1 MVLTFGRIYAIID
14 SKKSTERIMEIKR
27 DYYLNKL
34 IQHRKN
40 GLVKIVTGVRRCGKS
55 YLLFHLFR
63 NYLQKSGIQDDHI
76 ISIALDD
83 YGNKHLLDPDALYRH
98 VKSLIAD
105 NADYYILLDEI
116 QLVKDFESV
125 VNGFMHIPN
134 ADIYVTGSNSK
145 FLSSD
150 VVTEFRGRGDE
161 IRVYPLNFSEFYS
174 AYGGDFNNAWL
185 MFCNYGGMPLCLS
198 MQTQEDK
205 AKYLTNLFE
214 TTYLADIINR
224 NKLRGNAEINELTD
238 VLASSIGSL
247 TNPLKLSNTFAST
260 KKVTLSANT
269 ITAYLGYL
277 QDSFLIEKS
286 LRFDIKGKKYINTP
300 AKYYFVDM
308 GLRNARLSFRQQ
320 EYTHIM
326 ENVIYNELRS
336 LGYSVDVGVVENVG
350 KENGVSVRRSFEVDF
365 VVNSGNR
372 RYYIQSA
379 YNIPSDEKLK
389 QEQASLLSIN
399 DAFRKI
405 IIVNQPILSGYNEYG
420 ILMLALSDFLMDP
433 EKTLNL

>member
-1 MVLTFGRIYAIID
+1 MTFNFNHAIIC
-14 SKKSTERIMEIKR
+14 SKNFSELDMEIKR

-55 YLLFHLFR
+55 YLLFKLFR
-63 NYLQKSGIQDDHI
+63 DHLIGSGVKENHI
-76 ISIALDD
+76 LSIALDD
-83 YGNKHLLDPDALYRH
+83 YGNKHLLNPDELYLH
-98 VKSLIAD
+98 VKSLITD
-105 NADYYILLDEI
+105 EEDYYILLDEI

-125 VNGFMHIPN
+125 VNGFLHIPN

-150 VVTEFRGRGDE
+150 VITEFRGRGDE

-174 AYGGDFNNAWL
+174 AYGGDFQNAWL

-205 AKYLTNLFE
+205 AKYLTDPFE

-224 NKLRGNAEINELTD
+224 NNLRGNAGINELTD

-247 TNPLKLSNTFAST
+247 TNPLKLSNTFSST
-260 KKVTLSANT
+260 KQVKLSTNT
-269 ITAYLGYL
+269 IATYLGYL
-277 QDSFLIEKS
+277 QDAFLIEKA

-336 LGYSVDVGVVENVG
+336 RGYSVDVGVVESVG
-350 KENGVSVRRSFEVDF
+350 KDNGVSVRRSFEVDF
-365 VVNSGNR
+365 VVNAGNR
-372 RYYIQSA
+372 RYYIQLA
-379 YNIPSDEKLK
+379 YNIPSEEKMK

-405 IIVNQPILSGYNEYG
+405 IIVNQPILSGYNEQG
-420 ILMLALSDFLMDP
+420 ILMLALSDFLTEP
-433 EKTLNL
+433 EKALNM

>member
-1 MVLTFGRIYAIID
+1 
-14 SKKSTERIMEIKR
+14 MEIKR
-27 DYYLNKL
+27 DFYLNKL
-34 IQHRKN
+34 IQHKKN
-40 GLVKIVTGVRRCGKS
+40 GMVKIVTGVRRCGKS
-55 YLLFHLFR
+55 YMLFKLFR
-63 NYLQKSGIQDDHI
+63 DHLLSVGVKADHI

-83 YGNKHLLDPDALYRH
+83 FGNRKLQNPDELYNY
-98 VKSLIAD
+98 VKSKIVD
-105 NADYYILLDEI
+105 NEDCYILLDEI
-116 QLVKDFESV
+116 QLVPEFESV
-125 VNGFMHIPN
+125 INGFMHIPN

-150 VVTEFRGRGDE
+150 IITEFRGRGDE

-174 AYGGDFNNAWL
+174 VYGGDFDKAWI
-185 MFCNYGGMPLCLS
+185 MYCNYGGMPLCLS
-198 MQTQEDK
+198 METIADK

-224 NKLRGNAEINELTD
+224 NNLRGNVEINELTD

-260 KKVTLSANT
+260 KNVKLSANT
-269 ITAYLGYL
+269 IATYLDYL
-277 QDSFLIEKS
+277 QDAFLVEKAI
-286 LRFDIKGKKYINTP
+286 RYDIKGKKYINTP
-300 AKYYFVDM
+300 AKYYFVDL

-326 ENVIYNELRS
+326 ENVIYNELR
-336 LGYSVDVGVVENVG
+336 LRGYSVDVGVVENVE
-350 KENGVSVRRSFEVDF
+350 KENGVFVRKKLEVDF
-365 VVNSGNR
+365 VVNLGNR

-379 YNIPSDEKLK
+379 YNIPSEEKMK

-405 IIVNQPILSGYNEYG
+405 IIVNQPIMSGYNEQG
-420 ILMLALSDFLMDP
+420 ILMLSLQDFLMEP
-433 EKTLNL
+433 EKVLNF

>member
-1 MVLTFGRIYAIID
+1 MVLTFTPKYVII
-14 SKKSTERIMEIKR
+14 SLKNNLERIMEIKR

-34 IQHRKN
+34 IQHKKN

-55 YLLFHLFR
+55 YLLFKLFR
-63 NYLQKSGIQDDHI
+63 DHLLESGIKNDHI
-76 ISIALDD
+76 ISVALDD
-83 YGNKHLLDPDALYRH
+83 YGNRQLLDPDELYRY
-98 VKSLIAD
+98 VKSRIVD
-105 NADYYILLDEI
+105 DGDHYILLDEI

-125 VNGFMHIPN
+125 VNGFLHIPN
-134 ADIYVTGSNSK
+134 ADVYVTGSNSK

-161 IRVYPLNFSEFYS
+161 VRIFPLNFSEFYS
-174 AYGGDFNNAWL
+174 AYGGDFNDAWL

-198 MQTQEDK
+198 MQTQADK
-205 AKYLTNLFE
+205 AKYLANLFE
-214 TTYLADIINR
+214 ATYLADIINR
-224 NKLRGNAEINELTD
+224 NKLRGNVEINELTD
-238 VLASSIGSL
+238 ILASSIGSL

-260 KKVTLSANT
+260 KRVKLSANT
-269 ITAYLGYL
+269 ISAYLGYL
-277 QDSFLIEKS
+277 QDSFLIEKA
-286 LRFDIKGKKYINTP
+286 LRYDIKGKKYINTP

-308 GLRNARLSFRQQ
+308 GLRNARLAFRQQ

-326 ENVIYNELRS
+326 ENVIYDELRS
-336 LGYSVDVGVVENVG
+336 RGYSVDVGVVENVG
-350 KENGVSVRRSFEVDF
+350 KENGVSVRKSLEVDF

-379 YNIPSDEKLK
+379 YNIPSEEKMK

-405 IIVNQPILSGYNEYG
+405 IIVNQPILSGYNEQG
-420 ILMLALSDFLMDP
+420 ILMLSLSDFLLDP
-433 EKTLNL
+433 EKALNL

>member
-1 MVLTFGRIYAIID
+1 MSNLSEHV
-14 SKKSTERIMEIKR
+14 MEIKR

-55 YLLFHLFR
+55 YLLFKLFR
-63 NYLQKSGIQDDHI
+63 DYLIETGIQNDHI

-83 YGNKHLLDPDALYRH
+83 YGNKHLLDPDELYRH
-98 VKSLIAD
+98 VKNLIS
-105 NADYYILLDEI
+105 NNEDYYILLDEI

-125 VNGFMHIPN
+125 VNGFLHIPN

-161 IRVYPLNFSEFYS
+161 IRIFPLNFSEFYS
-174 AYGGDFNNAWL
+174 AYGGDFNDAWL

-198 MQTQEDK
+198 MQTQADK

-224 NKLRGNAEINELTD
+224 NKLRGNVEINELTD
-238 VLASSIGSL
+238 ILASSIGSL
-247 TNPLKLSNTFAST
+247 TNPLKLSNTFSST
-260 KKVTLSANT
+260 KSVKLSANT
-269 ITAYLGYL
+269 ISAYLGYL
-277 QDSFLIEKS
+277 QDAFLIEKA
-286 LRFDIKGKKYINTP
+286 LRYDIKGKKYINTP

-320 EYTHIM
+320 EYNHIM

-336 LGYSVDVGVVENVG
+336 RGYSVDVGVVETVR
-350 KENGVSVRRSFEVDF
+350 KESDIWVRKPLEVDF
-365 VVNSGNR
+365 VVNLGNR

-379 YNIPSDEKLK
+379 YDIPSEEKMR

-405 IIVNQPILSGYNEYG
+405 VIVNSPILSGYNEQG
-420 ILMLALSDFLMDP
+420 VLMLSLSDFLLDP
-433 EKTLNL
+433 ERALNL

>member
-1 MVLTFGRIYAIID
+1 M
-14 SKKSTERIMEIKR
+14 KIKR

-34 IQHRKN
+34 IQHKKN

-55 YLLFHLFR
+55 YLLFQLFR
-63 NYLQKSGIQDDHI
+63 DHLLESGIKDDHI
-76 ISIALDD
+76 IAIALDD
-83 YGNKHLLDPDALYRH
+83 YGNRQLLDPDELYRY
-98 VKSLIAD
+98 VKSRIAD
-105 NADYYILLDEI
+105 DEDHYILLDEI

-125 VNGFMHIPN
+125 VNGFLHIPN
-134 ADIYVTGSNSK
+134 ADVYVTGSNSK

-161 IRVYPLNFSEFYS
+161 IRIFPLNFSEFYS
-174 AYGGDFNNAWL
+174 AYGGDFNDAWL

-198 MQTQEDK
+198 MQTQADK

-224 NKLRGNAEINELTD
+224 NKLRGNVEINELTD
-238 VLASSIGSL
+238 ILASSIGSL

-260 KKVTLSANT
+260 KSVKLSANT
-269 ITAYLGYL
+269 ISAYLGYL
-277 QDSFLIEKS
+277 QDAFLIEKA
-286 LRFDIKGKKYINTP
+286 LRYDIKGKKYINTP

-308 GLRNARLSFRQQ
+308 GLRNARLAFRQQ

-336 LGYSVDVGVVENVG
+336 RGYSVDVGVVETVS
-350 KENGVSVRRSFEVDF
+350 KESDAWVRKPHEVDF
-365 VVNSGNR
+365 VVNLGNR

-379 YNIPSDEKLK
+379 YDIPSEEKMQ

-405 IIVNQPILSGYNEYG
+405 VIVNRPILSGYNEQG
-420 ILMLALSDFLMDP
+420 ILMLSLSDFLLDP
-433 EKTLNL
+433 EKAIDL

>member
-1 MVLTFGRIYAIID
+1 MTFNFNHAIIC
-14 SKKSTERIMEIKR
+14 SKNFSELDMEIKR

-55 YLLFHLFR
+55 YLLFKLFR
-63 NYLQKSGIQDDHI
+63 DHLIGSGVKENHI
-76 ISIALDD
+76 LSIALDD
-83 YGNKHLLDPDALYRH
+83 YGNKHLLNPDELYLH
-98 VKSLIAD
+98 VKSLITD
-105 NADYYILLDEI
+105 EEDYYILLDEI

-125 VNGFMHIPN
+125 VNGFLHIPN

-150 VVTEFRGRGDE
+150 VITEFRGRGDE

-174 AYGGDFNNAWL
+174 AYGGDFQNAWL

-205 AKYLTNLFE
+205 AKYLTDLFE

-224 NKLRGNAEINELTD
+224 NNLRGNAEINELTD

-247 TNPLKLSNTFAST
+247 TNPLKLSNTFSST
-260 KKVTLSANT
+260 KQVKLSTNT
-269 ITAYLGYL
+269 IAAYLGYL
-277 QDSFLIEKS
+277 QDAFLIEKA

-336 LGYSVDVGVVENVG
+336 RGYSVDVGVVESVG
-350 KENGVSVRRSFEVDF
+350 KDNGVSVRKSFEVDF
-365 VVNSGNR
+365 VVNAGNR

-379 YNIPSDEKLK
+379 YNIPSEEKMK

-405 IIVNQPILSGYNEYG
+405 IIVNQPILSGYNEQG
-420 ILMLALSDFLMDP
+420 ILMLALSDFLTEP
-433 EKTLNL
+433 EKALNM

>member
-1 MVLTFGRIYAIID
+1 
-14 SKKSTERIMEIKR
+14 MEIKR
-27 DYYLNKL
+27 DYYLSKL

-55 YLLFHLFR
+55 YLLFKLFR
-63 NYLQKSGIQDDHI
+63 DYLIDSGIKDDHI

-83 YGNKHLLDPDALYRH
+83 YGNKHLLDPDELYRH
-98 VKSLIAD
+98 VKGLITD
-105 NADYYILLDEI
+105 NSDYYILLDEI

-134 ADIYVTGSNSK
+134 ADVYVTGSNSK

-205 AKYLTNLFE
+205 ARYLTNLFE

-224 NKLRGNAEINELTD
+224 NNLRGNVEINELTD
-238 VLASSIGSL
+238 ILASSIGSL

-260 KKVTLSANT
+260 KKVKLSANT
-269 ITAYLGYL
+269 ISSYLGYL
-277 QDSFLIEKS
+277 QDAFLIEKA

-336 LGYSVDVGVVENVG
+336 RGYSVDVGVVENVG
-350 KENGVSVRRSFEVDF
+350 KEKGVSVRKSLEVDF

-379 YNIPSDEKLK
+379 YNIPSEEKIK

-405 IIVNQPILSGYNEYG
+405 IIVNQPILSGYNEQG
-420 ILMLALSDFLMDP
+420 ILMLSLSDFLLNP

>member
-1 MVLTFGRIYAIID
+1 MV
-14 SKKSTERIMEIKR
+14 IKR
-27 DYYLNKL
+27 DFYLSKL
-34 IQHRKN
+34 IQHKKN
-40 GLVKIVTGVRRCGKS
+40 GMVKIITGIRRSGKS
-55 YLLFHLFR
+55 YLLFKLFR
-63 NYLQKSGIQDDHI
+63 DHLLESGIKEDHI

-83 YGNKHLLDPDALYRH
+83 FGNRKLQNPDELYNY
-98 VKSLIAD
+98 VKSQIVD
-105 NADYYILLDEI
+105 NEDYYILLDEI
-116 QLVKDFESV
+116 QLVPEFESV
-125 VNGFMHIPN
+125 INGFMHIAN

-150 VVTEFRGRGDE
+150 IITEFRGRGDE

-174 AYGGDFNNAWL
+174 VYGGDFDKAWI
-185 MFCNYGGMPLCLS
+185 MYCNYGGMPLCLS
-198 MQTQEDK
+198 METVADK
-205 AKYLTNLFE
+205 AKYLTSLFD

-224 NKLRGNAEINELTD
+224 NNLRGNVEINELTD

-260 KKVTLSANT
+260 KNVKLSANT
-269 ITAYLGYL
+269 ISSYLNYL
-277 QDSFLIEKS
+277 QDAFLVE
-286 LRFDIKGKKYINTP
+286 RAVRYDIKGKKYINTP

-326 ENVIYNELRS
+326 ENVIYNELR
-336 LGYSVDVGVVENVG
+336 LRGYSVDVGVVENVE
-350 KENGVSVRRSFEVDF
+350 KENGVSVRKSLEVDF
-365 VVNSGNR
+365 VVNLGNR

-379 YNIPSDEKLK
+379 YNIPSEEKMT

-405 IIVNQPILSGYNEYG
+405 IIVNQPIMSGYNEQG
-420 ILMLALSDFLMDP
+420 LLMLSLQDFLMNP
-433 EKTLNL
+433 EKVLNF

>member
-1 MVLTFGRIYAIID
+1 M
-14 SKKSTERIMEIKR
+14 KIKR

-34 IQHRKN
+34 IQHKKN

-55 YLLFHLFR
+55 YLLFQLFR
-63 NYLQKSGIQDDHI
+63 DHLLESGIKDDHI

-83 YGNKHLLDPDALYRH
+83 YGNRQLLDPDELYRY
-98 VKSLIAD
+98 VKGRIVD
-105 NADYYILLDEI
+105 DEDHYILLDEI
-116 QLVKDFESV
+116 QLVNNFESV
-125 VNGFMHIPN
+125 VNGFLHIPN
-134 ADIYVTGSNSK
+134 ADVYVTGSNSK

-161 IRVYPLNFSEFYS
+161 IRIFPLNFSEFYS
-174 AYGGDFNNAWL
+174 AYGGDFNDAWL

-198 MQTQEDK
+198 MQTQADK

-214 TTYLADIINR
+214 ATYLADIINR
-224 NKLRGNAEINELTD
+224 NKLRGNVEINELTD
-238 VLASSIGSL
+238 ILASSIGSL

-260 KKVTLSANT
+260 KSVKLSANT
-269 ITAYLGYL
+269 ISAYLGYL
-277 QDSFLIEKS
+277 QDAFLIEKA
-286 LRFDIKGKKYINTP
+286 LRYDIKGKKYINTP

-308 GLRNARLSFRQQ
+308 GLRNARLAFRQQ

-336 LGYSVDVGVVENVG
+336 RGYSVDVGVVETVS
-350 KENGVSVRRSFEVDF
+350 KESDAWVRKPLEVDF
-365 VVNSGNR
+365 VVNLGNR

-379 YNIPSDEKLK
+379 YDIPSEEKMQ

-405 IIVNQPILSGYNEYG
+405 VIVNRPILSGYNEQG
-420 ILMLALSDFLMDP
+420 ILMLSLSDFLLDP
-433 EKTLNL
+433 EKAIDL

>member
-1 MVLTFGRIYAIID
+1 MV
-14 SKKSTERIMEIKR
+14 IKR

-34 IQHRKN
+34 IQHKKN

-55 YLLFHLFR
+55 YLLFKLFR
-63 NYLQKSGIQDDHI
+63 DHLLESGIKGDHI
-76 ISIALDD
+76 ISVALDD
-83 YGNKHLLDPDALYRH
+83 YGNKQLLDPDELYRY
-98 VKSLIAD
+98 VKSRIVD
-105 NADYYILLDEI
+105 DEDHYILLDEI

-125 VNGFMHIPN
+125 VNGFLHIPN
-134 ADIYVTGSNSK
+134 ADVYVTGSNSK

-161 IRVYPLNFSEFYS
+161 IRIFPLNFSEFYS
-174 AYGGDFNNAWL
+174 AYGGDFNDAWL

-198 MQTQEDK
+198 MQTQADK

-214 TTYLADIINR
+214 ATYLADIINR
-224 NKLRGNAEINELTD
+224 NKLRGNVEINELTD
-238 VLASSIGSL
+238 ILASSIGSL

-260 KKVTLSANT
+260 KRVKLSANT
-269 ITAYLGYL
+269 ISAYLGYL
-277 QDSFLIEKS
+277 QDAFLIEKA
-286 LRFDIKGKKYINTP
+286 LRYDIKGKRYINTP

-336 LGYSVDVGVVENVG
+336 RGYSVDVGVVEAVS
-350 KENGVSVRRSFEVDF
+350 KESDAWVRKPLEVDF
-365 VVNSGNR
+365 VVNLGNR

-379 YNIPSDEKLK
+379 YDIPSEEKIR
-389 QEQASLLSIN
+389 QEQASLLAIN

-405 IIVNQPILSGYNEYG
+405 VIVNRPILSGYNEQG
-420 ILMLALSDFLMDP
+420 ILMLSLSDFLLDP
-433 EKTLNL
+433 EKALNL

>member
-1 MVLTFGRIYAIID
+1 
-14 SKKSTERIMEIKR
+14 MEIKR
-27 DYYLNKL
+27 DYYLDKL

-55 YLLFHLFR
+55 YLLFNLFR
-63 NYLQKSGIQDDHI
+63 GSLIDSGIRGDHI
-76 ISIALDD
+76 ISIAMDD
-83 YGNKHLLDPDALYRH
+83 YGNKHLLDPDELYRY
-98 VKSLIAD
+98 VKSLITD
-105 NADYYILLDEI
+105 SDDYYIVLDEI

-125 VNGFMHIPN
+125 INGFMHIPN
-134 ADIYVTGSNSK
+134 ADVYVTGSNSK

-150 VVTEFRGRGDE
+150 IVTEFRGRGDE
-161 IRVYPLNFSEFYS
+161 IRIYPLNFSEFYS
-174 AYGGDFNNAWL
+174 AYGGNFNDAWL
-185 MFCNYGGMPLCLS
+185 TFCNYGGMPLCLS

-260 KKVTLSANT
+260 KKVKLSANT
-269 ITAYLGYL
+269 ISAYLGYL
-277 QDSFLIEKS
+277 KDAFLIEKA

-300 AKYYFVDM
+300 AKYYFVDI

-336 LGYSVDVGVVENVG
+336 RGYSVDVGVVENVG
-350 KENGVSVRRSFEVDF
+350 KDNGVSVRKSFEVDF

-379 YNIPSDEKLK
+379 YNIPTQEKME

-405 IIVNQPILSGYNEYG
+405 IIVNQPILSGYNERG
-420 ILMLALSDFLMDP
+420 ILMLSLSDFLFEP
-433 EKTLNL
+433 EKSLNL

>member
-1 MVLTFGRIYAIID
+1 
-14 SKKSTERIMEIKR
+14 MEIKR
-27 DYYLNKL
+27 DFYLNKL
-34 IQHRKN
+34 IQHKKN
-40 GLVKIVTGVRRCGKS
+40 GMAKIVTGVRRCGKS
-55 YLLFHLFR
+55 YMLFKLFR
-63 NYLQKSGIQDDHI
+63 DHLLSVGVKADHI

-83 YGNKHLLDPDALYRH
+83 FGNRKLQNPDELYNY
-98 VKSLIAD
+98 VKSKIVD
-105 NADYYILLDEI
+105 NEDYYILLDEI
-116 QLVKDFESV
+116 QLVPEFESV
-125 VNGFMHIPN
+125 INGFMHIPN

-150 VVTEFRGRGDE
+150 IITEFRGRGDE

-174 AYGGDFNNAWL
+174 VYGGDFDKAWI
-185 MFCNYGGMPLCLS
+185 MYCNYGGMPLCLS
-198 MQTQEDK
+198 METIADK

-224 NKLRGNAEINELTD
+224 NNLRGNVEINELTD

-260 KKVTLSANT
+260 KNVKLSANT
-269 ITAYLGYL
+269 ISTYLDYL
-277 QDSFLIEKS
+277 QDAFLVERAI
-286 LRFDIKGKKYINTP
+286 RYDIKGKKYINTP
-300 AKYYFVDM
+300 AKYYFVDL

-326 ENVIYNELRS
+326 ENVIYNELR
-336 LGYSVDVGVVENVG
+336 LRGYSVDVGVVENVE
-350 KENGVSVRRSFEVDF
+350 KENGVFVRKKLEVDF
-365 VVNSGNR
+365 VVNLGNR

-379 YNIPSDEKLK
+379 YNIPIEEKMK

-405 IIVNQPILSGYNEYG
+405 IIVNQPIMSGYNEQG
-420 ILMLALSDFLMDP
+420 ILMLSLQDFLMEP
-433 EKTLNL
+433 EKVLNF

>member
-1 MVLTFGRIYAIID
+1 M
-14 SKKSTERIMEIKR
+14 KIKR

-34 IQHRKN
+34 IQHKKN

-55 YLLFHLFR
+55 YLLFQLFR
-63 NYLQKSGIQDDHI
+63 DHLLESGIKDDHI

-83 YGNKHLLDPDALYRH
+83 YGNRRLLDPDELYRY
-98 VKSLIAD
+98 VKSRIAD
-105 NADYYILLDEI
+105 DEDHYILLDEI

-125 VNGFMHIPN
+125 VNGFLHIPN
-134 ADIYVTGSNSK
+134 ADVYVTGSNSK

-161 IRVYPLNFSEFYS
+161 IRIFPLNFSEFYS
-174 AYGGDFNNAWL
+174 AYGGDFNDAWL

-198 MQTQEDK
+198 MQTQADK

-224 NKLRGNAEINELTD
+224 NKLRGNVEINELTD
-238 VLASSIGSL
+238 ILASSIGSL

-260 KKVTLSANT
+260 KSVKLSANT
-269 ITAYLGYL
+269 ISAYLGYL
-277 QDSFLIEKS
+277 QDAFLIEKA
-286 LRFDIKGKKYINTP
+286 LRYDIKGKKYINTP

-308 GLRNARLSFRQQ
+308 GLRNARLAFRQQ

-336 LGYSVDVGVVENVG
+336 RGYSVDVGVVETVS
-350 KENGVSVRRSFEVDF
+350 KESDAWVRKPLEVDF
-365 VVNSGNR
+365 VVNLGNR

-379 YNIPSDEKLK
+379 YDIPSEEKMQ

-405 IIVNQPILSGYNEYG
+405 VIVNRPILSGYNEQG
-420 ILMLALSDFLMDP
+420 ILMLSLSDFLLDP
-433 EKTLNL
+433 EKAIDL

>member
-1 MVLTFGRIYAIID
+1 
-14 SKKSTERIMEIKR
+14 MEIKR
-27 DYYLNKL
+27 DYYLDKL

-55 YLLFHLFR
+55 YLLFNLFR
-63 NYLQKSGIQDDHI
+63 GSLIDSGIRGDHI

-83 YGNKHLLDPDALYRH
+83 YGNKYLLDPDELYRY
-98 VKSLIAD
+98 VKSLITD
-105 NADYYILLDEI
+105 SDDYYILLDEI

-125 VNGFMHIPN
+125 INGFVHIPN
-134 ADIYVTGSNSK
+134 ADVYVTGSNSK

-150 VVTEFRGRGDE
+150 IVTEFRGRGDE
-161 IRVYPLNFSEFYS
+161 IRIYPLNFSEFYS
-174 AYGGDFNNAWL
+174 AYGGDFNDAWL
-185 MFCNYGGMPLCLS
+185 TFCNYGGMPLCLS

-214 TTYLADIINR
+214 TTYIADIINR
-224 NKLRGNAEINELTD
+224 NRLRGNAEINELTD

-260 KKVTLSANT
+260 KKVKLSANT
-269 ITAYLGYL
+269 ISAYLGYL
-277 QDSFLIEKS
+277 QDAFLIEKA

-300 AKYYFVDM
+300 AKYYFVDI

-336 LGYSVDVGVVENVG
+336 RGYSVDVGVVENVG
-350 KENGVSVRRSFEVDF
+350 KDNGVSVRKAFEVDF

-379 YNIPSDEKLK
+379 YNIPTQEKME

-405 IIVNQPILSGYNEYG
+405 IIVNQPILSGYNERG
-420 ILMLALSDFLMDP
+420 ILMLSLSDFLFEP
-433 EKTLNL
+433 EKSLNL

>member
-1 MVLTFGRIYAIID
+1 M
-14 SKKSTERIMEIKR
+14 KIKR

-34 IQHRKN
+34 IQHKKN

-55 YLLFHLFR
+55 YLLFQLFR
-63 NYLQKSGIQDDHI
+63 DHLLESGIKDDHI

-83 YGNKHLLDPDALYRH
+83 YGNRQLLDPDELYRY
-98 VKSLIAD
+98 VKSRIAD
-105 NADYYILLDEI
+105 DEDHYILLDEI

-125 VNGFMHIPN
+125 VNGFLHIPN
-134 ADIYVTGSNSK
+134 TDVYVTGSNSK

-161 IRVYPLNFSEFYS
+161 IRIFPLNFSEFYS
-174 AYGGDFNNAWL
+174 AYGGDFNDAWL

-198 MQTQEDK
+198 MQTQADK

-214 TTYLADIINR
+214 ATYLADIINR
-224 NKLRGNAEINELTD
+224 NKLRGNVEINELTD
-238 VLASSIGSL
+238 ILASSIGSL

-260 KKVTLSANT
+260 KSVKLSANT
-269 ITAYLGYL
+269 ISAYLGYL
-277 QDSFLIEKS
+277 QDAFLIEKA
-286 LRFDIKGKKYINTP
+286 LRYDIKGKKYINTP

-308 GLRNARLSFRQQ
+308 GLRNARLAFRQR

-336 LGYSVDVGVVENVG
+336 RGYSVDVGIVETVS
-350 KENGVSVRRSFEVDF
+350 KESDAWVRKPLEVDF
-365 VVNSGNR
+365 VVNLGNR

-379 YNIPSDEKLK
+379 YDIPSEEKMQ

-405 IIVNQPILSGYNEYG
+405 VIVNRPILSGYNEQG
-420 ILMLALSDFLMDP
+420 ILMLSLSDFLLDP
-433 EKTLNL
+433 EKAIDL